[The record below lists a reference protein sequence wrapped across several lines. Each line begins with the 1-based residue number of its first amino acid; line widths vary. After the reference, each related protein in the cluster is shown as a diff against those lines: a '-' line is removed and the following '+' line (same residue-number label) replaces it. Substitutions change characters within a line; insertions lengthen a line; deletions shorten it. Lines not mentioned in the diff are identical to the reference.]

1 MRNPNEYSIELN
13 LYNKNNPVEITRFF
27 SIVFDTRKV
36 NLSAQ
41 NKKKLVDKLYK
52 ETKIKRKDDSFNEIF
67 LSLIDK
73 NVPPI
78 PENLLFVRNIEKID
92 LDLIL
97 NYEYRKMA
105 LGDNLI
111 EFLNL
116 DFNNFDDF
124 FKFFCTF
131 FFIYLDKIP
140 EEQLIKI
147 FKGFDKNII
156 NIGTNKPIHIAN
168 KELLKKCA
176 KPFYE
181 AEKDSLIKVQLLFRN
196 FVDYVFN
203 NNREKKLNN
212 LSNAQRFYIFQ
223 NITKDLKE
231 ISEDYICDYS
241 LNFSFTDEAFM
252 NELLGEIQKGISNPL
267 SDEKFLINTMTKNDP
282 NGEKIVG
289 NKYNFK
295 TNNLSA
301 YFYIILYHIVLNDI
315 DYIKKC
321 QVCGKYFFSD
331 KNITLYCNGKYSE
344 DITCKEYGIKTSQK
358 RKENEEPVYGK
369 YRQIYAKKA
378 MAVKRHP
385 DIPEYK
391 ENYKNWKPLALK
403 YLQEYKSG
411 TLDAKTFE
419 KWLKYT
425 SDEKIKSKLKTID
438 EFKD

>member
-27 SIVFDTRKV
+27 SVVFDTRKV

-41 NKKKLVDKLYK
+41 NKKKLVDELYK
-52 ETKIKRKDDSFNEIF
+52 ETKVKKKDDSFNEIF

-78 PENLLFVRNIEKID
+78 PENLLFIRNIKKVD

-116 DFNNFDDF
+116 EFNNFNDF

-131 FFIYLDKIP
+131 FFIYLDRVP
-140 EEQLIKI
+140 EEQLNKI
-147 FKGFDKNII
+147 FKEFDKNVI
-156 NIGTNKPIHIAN
+156 NIGSNKPIHIAN
-168 KELLKKCA
+168 KELLKQCA
-176 KPFYE
+176 ESFYE
-181 AEKDSLIKVQLLFRN
+181 SEKDSLIKIQLLFRN
-196 FVDYVFN
+196 FVDYIFN
-203 NNREKKLNN
+203 NNREKRLNK
-212 LSNAQRFYIFQ
+212 LSNSQRFYIFQ

-241 LNFSFTDEAFM
+241 LNFSFTDENFM
-252 NELLGEIQKGISNPL
+252 NELFGKIKQGISNPL
-267 SDEKFLINTMTKNDP
+267 SNENFLINTITKNDP

-289 NKYNFK
+289 NKYDFK
-295 TNNLSA
+295 TNNLFT

-331 KNITLYCNGKYSE
+331 KNTTLYCNGNYS
-344 DITCKEYGIKTSQK
+344 DGITCKEYGIKTSQK

-378 MAVKRHP
+378 MAVKRNP
-385 DIPEYK
+385 DIECYK
-391 ENYKNWKPLALK
+391 TNYEKWKKEAK
-403 YLQEYKSG
+403 EFISDIKSG
-411 TLDAKTFE
+411 K
-419 KWLKYT
+419 
-425 SDEKIKSKLKTID
+425 KSYD
-438 EFKD
+438 EFDRWLVKTK

>member
-1 MRNPNEYSIELN
+1 MRNPTEYSIELN
-13 LYNKNNPVEITRFF
+13 LYNKNKPVEITRFF
-27 SIVFDTRKV
+27 SVVFDTRKV

-41 NKKKLVDKLYK
+41 NKKKLVDELYK
-52 ETKIKRKDDSFNEIF
+52 ETKVKRKDDSFNEIF

-78 PENLLFVRNIEKID
+78 PENLLFIRNIKKVD

-97 NYEYRKMA
+97 NYEYRKMV

-116 DFNNFDDF
+116 EFNNFNDF

-131 FFIYLDKIP
+131 FFIYLDRVP
-140 EEQLIKI
+140 EEQLNKI
-147 FKGFDKNII
+147 FKEFDKNVI
-156 NIGTNKPIHIAN
+156 NIGSNKPIHIAN
-168 KELLKKCA
+168 KELLKQCA
-176 KPFYE
+176 ESFYE
-181 AEKDSLIKVQLLFRN
+181 SEKDSLIKIQLLFRN
-196 FVDYVFN
+196 FVDYIFN
-203 NNREKKLNN
+203 NNREKRLNK
-212 LSNAQRFYIFQ
+212 LSNSQRFYIFQ

-241 LNFSFTDEAFM
+241 LNFSFTDENFM
-252 NELLGEIQKGISNPL
+252 NELFGKIKQGISNPL
-267 SDEKFLINTMTKNDP
+267 SNENFLINTITKNDP

-289 NKYNFK
+289 NKYDFK
-295 TNNLSA
+295 TNNLFT

-331 KNITLYCNGKYSE
+331 KNTTLYCNGNYS
-344 DITCKEYGIKTSQK
+344 DGITCKEYGIKTSQK

-378 MAVKRHP
+378 MAVKRNP
-385 DIPEYK
+385 DIECYK
-391 ENYKNWKPLALK
+391 TNYEKWKKEAK
-403 YLQEYKSG
+403 EFISDIKSG
-411 TLDAKTFE
+411 K
-419 KWLKYT
+419 
-425 SDEKIKSKLKTID
+425 KSYD
-438 EFKD
+438 EFDRWLVKTK

>member
-41 NKKKLVDKLYK
+41 NKKNLVDELYK

-78 PENLLFVRNIEKID
+78 PENLLFMRNIEKVD

-97 NYEYRKMA
+97 NYEYRQMA

-131 FFIYLDKIP
+131 FFIYLANIP
-140 EEQLIKI
+140 QKQLSKI

-168 KELLKKCA
+168 KELLKQCA
-176 KPFYE
+176 ESFYE
-181 AEKDSLIKVQLLFRN
+181 TEKGSLIKVQLLFRN
-196 FVDYVFN
+196 FVDYIFN

-223 NITKDLKE
+223 NINKDLKE
-231 ISEDYICDYS
+231 ISKDYICDYS
-241 LNFSFTDEAFM
+241 LNFSFTDEEFM
-252 NELLGEIQKGISNPL
+252 NELLVEIQKGISNPL
-267 SDEKFLINTMTKNDP
+267 SDENFLINIMTKNDP
-282 NGEKIVG
+282 NGKKIVG

-301 YFYIILYHIVLNDI
+301 YFYIVLYHIVLNDI
-315 DYIKKC
+315 DYIKRC

-331 KNITLYCNGKYSE
+331 KNTTLYCNGEYT
-344 DITCKEYGIKTSQK
+344 DGITCKEYGIKTSQK

-378 MAVKRHP
+378 MTVKRNP
-385 DIPEYK
+385 DIEYYKTNYEKWKK
-391 ENYKNWKPLALK
+391 EAK
-403 YLQEYKSG
+403 EFISDIKSG
-411 TLDAKTFE
+411 K
-419 KWLKYT
+419 
-425 SDEKIKSKLKTID
+425 KSYD
-438 EFKD
+438 EFDRWLVKTK

>member
-13 LYNKNNPVEITRFF
+13 LYKKNNPVEITRFF

-41 NKKKLVDKLYK
+41 NKKNLVDELYK

-78 PENLLFVRNIEKID
+78 PENLLFMRNIEKVD

-97 NYEYRKMA
+97 NYEYRQMA

-131 FFIYLDKIP
+131 FFIYLANIP
-140 EEQLIKI
+140 QKQLSKI

-168 KELLKKCA
+168 NELLKQCA
-176 KPFYE
+176 KSFYE
-181 AEKDSLIKVQLLFRN
+181 IEKDSLIKKQLLFRN

-203 NNREKKLNN
+203 NNREKRLNK

-223 NITKDLKE
+223 NINKDLKE
-231 ISEDYICDYS
+231 ISKDYICDYS
-241 LNFSFTDEAFM
+241 LNFSFTDEEFM
-252 NELLGEIQKGISNPL
+252 NELLVEIQKGISNPL
-267 SDEKFLINTMTKNDP
+267 SDENFLINIMTKNDP
-282 NGEKIVG
+282 NGKKIVG

-301 YFYIILYHIVLNDI
+301 YFYIVLYHIVLNDI
-315 DYIKKC
+315 DYIKRC

-331 KNITLYCNGKYSE
+331 KNTTLYCNGEYT
-344 DITCKEYGIKTSQK
+344 DGITCKEYGIKTSQK

-378 MAVKRHP
+378 MTVKRNP
-385 DIPEYK
+385 DIEYYKTNYEKWKK
-391 ENYKNWKPLALK
+391 EAK
-403 YLQEYKSG
+403 EFISDIKSG
-411 TLDAKTFE
+411 K
-419 KWLKYT
+419 
-425 SDEKIKSKLKTID
+425 KSYD
-438 EFKD
+438 EFDRWLVKTK

>member
-13 LYNKNNPVEITRFF
+13 LYSKNNPVEITRFF
-27 SIVFDTRKV
+27 SVVFDTRKV

-41 NKKKLVDKLYK
+41 NKKKLVDELYK
-52 ETKIKRKDDSFNEIF
+52 ETKVKRKDDSFNEIF

-78 PENLLFVRNIEKID
+78 PENLLFIRNIKKVD

-105 LGDNLI
+105 LGDNLV

-116 DFNNFDDF
+116 EFNNFNDF

-131 FFIYLDKIP
+131 FFIYLDRIP
-140 EEQLIKI
+140 EEQLNKI
-147 FKGFDKNII
+147 FKEFDKNVI
-156 NIGTNKPIHIAN
+156 NIGSNKPIHIAN
-168 KELLKKCA
+168 KELLKQCA
-176 KPFYE
+176 ESFYE
-181 AEKDSLIKVQLLFRN
+181 SEKDPLIKIQLLFRN
-196 FVDYVFN
+196 FVDYIFN
-203 NNREKKLNN
+203 NNREKRLNK
-212 LSNAQRFYIFQ
+212 LSNSQRFYIFQ

-241 LNFSFTDEAFM
+241 LNFSFTDENFM
-252 NELLGEIQKGISNPL
+252 NELFGKIKQGISNPL
-267 SDEKFLINTMTKNDP
+267 SNENFLINTITKNDP

-289 NKYNFK
+289 NKYDFK
-295 TNNLSA
+295 TNNLFT

-331 KNITLYCNGKYSE
+331 KNTTLYCNGNYS
-344 DITCKEYGIKTSQK
+344 DGITCKEYGIKTSQK

-378 MAVKRHP
+378 MAVKRNP
-385 DIPEYK
+385 DIECYK
-391 ENYKNWKPLALK
+391 TNYEKWKKEAK
-403 YLQEYKSG
+403 EFISNIKSG
-411 TLDAKTFE
+411 K
-419 KWLKYT
+419 
-425 SDEKIKSKLKTID
+425 KSYD
-438 EFKD
+438 EFDRWLVKTK

>member
-1 MRNPNEYSIELN
+1 MQNPNKYYIELN

-41 NKKKLVDKLYK
+41 NKKKLVDELYK
-52 ETKIKRKDDSFNEIF
+52 ETKIKRKDYSFNEIF

-124 FKFFCTF
+124 FKSFCTF

-168 KELLKKCA
+168 KELLKQCA
-176 KPFYE
+176 ESFYE
-181 AEKDSLIKVQLLFRN
+181 TEKDSLIKIQLLFRN

-203 NNREKKLNN
+203 NNREKKLNK

-223 NITKDLKE
+223 NINKDLKE

-241 LNFSFTDEAFM
+241 LNFSFTDEEFM

-267 SDEKFLINTMTKNDP
+267 SDEKFLINAMTKNDP
-282 NGEKIVG
+282 NGKKIVG

-295 TNNLSA
+295 TNNLSS
-301 YFYIILYHIVLNDI
+301 YFYIVLYHIVLNNI

-321 QVCGKYFFSD
+321 QVCGRYFFSD
-331 KNITLYCNGKYSE
+331 KNTTLYCNNKYA
-344 DITCKEYGIKTSQK
+344 DDMTCKEFGIKTSQK
-358 RKENEEPVYGK
+358 RKENEEPIYGK
-369 YRQIYAKKA
+369 YRTIYARKA
-378 MAVKRHP
+378 MLVKRNP
-385 DIPEYK
+385 DIKSYK
-391 ENYKNWKPLALK
+391 TSY
-403 YLQEYKSG
+403 
-411 TLDAKTFE
+411 E
-419 KWLKYT
+419 KWKKEAKQFMQ
-425 SDEKIKSKLKTID
+425 DIKDGKKTYD
-438 EFKD
+438 EFDEWLDKNN

>member
-1 MRNPNEYSIELN
+1 MRNSNEYSIELN

-27 SIVFDTRKV
+27 SVIFDTNKV
-36 NLSAQ
+36 NLSVK
-41 NKKKLVDKLYK
+41 NKEKLVDELYK
-52 ETKIKRKDDSFNEIF
+52 KTKVKRKDDSFNKIF

-78 PENLLFVRNIEKID
+78 PDNLLFVRNIEKID

-131 FFIYLDKIP
+131 FFIYLYKIP
-140 EEQLIKI
+140 QEQLSKI
-147 FKGFDKNII
+147 FKEFDKNII
-156 NIGTNKPIHIAN
+156 NIGTIKSIHIAN

-176 KPFYE
+176 ESFYE
-181 AEKDSLIKVQLLFRN
+181 TEKDALIKIQLLFRN
-196 FVDYVFN
+196 FVDYIFN
-203 NNREKKLNN
+203 NNREKRLNK

-223 NITKDLKE
+223 NINKDLKE

-241 LNFSFTDEAFM
+241 LNFSFTDEDFM
-252 NELLGEIQKGISNPL
+252 NELFGEIQKGISNPL
-267 SDEKFLINTMTKNDP
+267 SDENFLINTMTKNNP

-301 YFYIILYHIVLNDI
+301 YFYIVLYHIVLNDI

-331 KNITLYCNGKYSE
+331 KNTTLYCNGKYSE
-344 DITCKEYGIKTSQK
+344 DITCKKYGTKTSQK

-378 MAVKRHP
+378 MTVKRNP
-385 DIPEYK
+385 NIEYYK
-391 ENYKNWKPLALK
+391 TNY
-403 YLQEYKSG
+403 
-411 TLDAKTFE
+411 E
-419 KWLKYT
+419 KWKKEARQFIN
-425 SDEKIKSKLKTID
+425 DIKFGKKTYD
-438 EFKD
+438 EFNKWLDENI

>member
-27 SIVFDTRKV
+27 SVVFDTRKV

-41 NKKKLVDKLYK
+41 NKKKLVDELYK
-52 ETKIKRKDDSFNEIF
+52 ETKVKRKDDSFNEIF

-78 PENLLFVRNIEKID
+78 PENLLFIRNIKKVD

-116 DFNNFDDF
+116 EFNNFNDF

-131 FFIYLDKIP
+131 FFIYLDRVP
-140 EEQLIKI
+140 EDQLNKI
-147 FKGFDKNII
+147 FKEFDKNVI
-156 NIGTNKPIHIAN
+156 NIGSNKPIHIAN
-168 KELLKKCA
+168 KELLKQCA
-176 KPFYE
+176 ESFYE
-181 AEKDSLIKVQLLFRN
+181 SEKDSLIKIQLLFRN
-196 FVDYVFN
+196 FVDYIFN
-203 NNREKKLNN
+203 NNREKRLNK
-212 LSNAQRFYIFQ
+212 LSNSQRFYIFQ

-241 LNFSFTDEAFM
+241 LNFSFTDENFM
-252 NELLGEIQKGISNPL
+252 NELFGKIKQGISNPL
-267 SDEKFLINTMTKNDP
+267 SNENFLINTITKNDP

-289 NKYNFK
+289 NKYDFK
-295 TNNLSA
+295 TNNLFT

-331 KNITLYCNGKYSE
+331 KNTTLYCNGNYS
-344 DITCKEYGIKTSQK
+344 DGITCKEYGIKTSQK

-378 MAVKRHP
+378 MAVKRNP
-385 DIPEYK
+385 DIECYK
-391 ENYKNWKPLALK
+391 TNYEKWKKEAK
-403 YLQEYKSG
+403 EFISDIKSG
-411 TLDAKTFE
+411 K
-419 KWLKYT
+419 
-425 SDEKIKSKLKTID
+425 KSYD
-438 EFKD
+438 EFDRWLVKTK

>member
-1 MRNPNEYSIELN
+1 MQNSNEYSIELN

-27 SIVFDTRKV
+27 SVIFDTNKV
-36 NLSAQ
+36 NLSAK
-41 NKKKLVDKLYK
+41 NKEKLVDKLYK
-52 ETKIKRKDDSFNEIF
+52 ENKVQRKDDSFNEIF

-78 PENLLFVRNIEKID
+78 PENLLFIRNIEKVD

-111 EFLNL
+111 AFLNL
-116 DFNNFDDF
+116 DLNNFDDF

-140 EEQLIKI
+140 GEQLIKI

-156 NIGTNKPIHIAN
+156 NMGTNKPIHIAN

-176 KPFYE
+176 ESFYE
-181 AEKDSLIKVQLLFRN
+181 TEKDALIKIQLLFRN
-196 FVDYVFN
+196 FVDYIFN
-203 NNREKKLNN
+203 NNREKRLNK

-223 NITKDLKE
+223 NINKDLQE

-241 LNFSFTDEAFM
+241 LNFSFTDEEFM
-252 NELLGEIQKGISNPL
+252 NELLCEIQKGISNPL
-267 SDEKFLINTMTKNDP
+267 SDENFLINTMTQNDP
-282 NGEKIVG
+282 NGKKIVG

-315 DYIKKC
+315 DCIKRC

-331 KNITLYCNGKYSE
+331 KNTTLYCNGKYAE

-378 MAVKRHP
+378 MTVKRNP
-385 DIPEYK
+385 DIEYYKTSYEKWKK
-391 ENYKNWKPLALK
+391 EAKQFINDI
-403 YLQEYKSG
+403 KSG
-411 TLDAKTFE
+411 KKT
-419 KWLKYT
+419 Y
-425 SDEKIKSKLKTID
+425 D
-438 EFKD
+438 EFDEWLIKK

>member
-13 LYNKNNPVEITRFF
+13 LYNKNNPVEIIRFF
-27 SIVFDTRKV
+27 SVVFDTSKV
-36 NLSAQ
+36 NLSAE
-41 NKKKLVDKLYK
+41 NKENLVDELYK
-52 ETKIKRKDDSFNEIF
+52 KTKVKRKDDSFNEIF

-78 PENLLFVRNIEKID
+78 PENLLFMRNIEKVD

-140 EEQLIKI
+140 GEKLIKI

-156 NIGTNKPIHIAN
+156 NMGTNKPIHIAN
-168 KELLKKCA
+168 KELLKKCVES
-176 KPFYE
+176 FYE
-181 AEKDSLIKVQLLFRN
+181 TEKDSLIKIQLLFRN
-196 FVDYVFN
+196 FVDYIFN
-203 NNREKKLNN
+203 NNREKRLNK

-223 NITKDLKE
+223 NINKDLKE

-241 LNFSFTDEAFM
+241 LNFSFTDEDFI
-252 NELLGEIQKGISNPL
+252 NELFGEIQKGISNPL
-267 SDEKFLINTMTKNDP
+267 SDENFLINTITKNDP

-289 NKYNFK
+289 NKYDFK
-295 TNNLSA
+295 TNNLFT

-331 KNITLYCNGKYSE
+331 KNTTLYCNGNYS
-344 DITCKEYGIKTSQK
+344 DGITCKEYGIKTSQK

-378 MAVKRHP
+378 MAVKRNP
-385 DIPEYK
+385 DIECYK
-391 ENYKNWKPLALK
+391 TNYEKWKKEAK
-403 YLQEYKSG
+403 EFINDIKSG
-411 TLDAKTFE
+411 K
-419 KWLKYT
+419 
-425 SDEKIKSKLKTID
+425 KSYD
-438 EFKD
+438 EFDVWLSNW

>member
-13 LYNKNNPVEITRFF
+13 LYNKKNPVEITRFF
-27 SIVFDTRKV
+27 SVVLDTRKV

-41 NKKKLVDKLYK
+41 NKEKLVDKLYK
-52 ETKIKRKDDSFNEIF
+52 KTKVKRKDDSFNEIF

-73 NVPPI
+73 NIPPI
-78 PENLLFVRNIEKID
+78 PENLLFVRNIEKVD

-116 DFNNFDDF
+116 DSNNFDDF

-131 FFIYLDKIP
+131 FFLYLDKIP
-140 EEQLIKI
+140 EEQLCKI

-156 NIGTNKPIHIAN
+156 HIGTNKPLHIAN
-168 KELLKKCA
+168 KVLLKQCA
-176 KPFYE
+176 ETFYE
-181 AEKDSLIKVQLLFRN
+181 TEKEYLIKMQSLFKN
-196 FVDYVFN
+196 FVDYIFN
-203 NNREKKLNN
+203 NDRKKKLSKLN
-212 LSNAQRFYIFQ
+212 NAQRFYIFQ
-223 NITKDLKE
+223 NITEDLRE

-241 LNFSFTDEAFM
+241 LNFSFTDEEFM
-252 NELLGEIQKGISNPL
+252 NELLSKIEEGISNPL
-267 SDEKFLINTMTKNDP
+267 SDEDFLINTITKNDP
-282 NGEKIVG
+282 NGENIVG
-289 NKYNFK
+289 NKYDFK
-295 TNNLSA
+295 TNNLFT
-301 YFYIILYHIVLNDI
+301 YFYIVLYHIVLNDV

-331 KNITLYCNGKYSE
+331 KNNTLYCNDKYAE

-378 MAVKRHP
+378 MAVKRNP
-385 DIPEYK
+385 DIEYYKTNYEKWKK
-391 ENYKNWKPLALK
+391 EAKQFVNDV
-403 YLQEYKSG
+403 KSG
-411 TLDAKTFE
+411 RKT
-419 KWLKYT
+419 Y
-425 SDEKIKSKLKTID
+425 D
-438 EFKD
+438 EFDEWLNSNA